1 MNFFKT
7 YAINYIA
14 GKSSSEK
21 QVKDLIQTNSKELTY
36 NQFKQYDCF
45 DTLSIPKLILLLDCL
60 ENQDNK
66 ARRFIPDFYYFNESI
81 LEKFLKNDLSSA
93 EYVGR
98 IMLHAYSQ
106 FLIHWLGSEE
116 GDFTENL
123 KKWMR
128 VIHNLT
134 ENTQPYNSEREF
146 TNSIKGINEAVKHS
160 NAIHEYL
167 LDENSISG
175 FDKDQNFEERIKA
188 CLISKQNNWDTLIYE
203 AEQHEYFKG
212 QIGFILRLSGV
223 SNFYGYNKNCDWDEH
238 QDKIFKQLFTEYLS
252 KAKAVFND
260 SGLIDFLGKE
270 GNYIWQRALLTI
282 GDYLIVEGRNKSFL
296 IGRDRDISWKRL
308 LKGDKEE
315 THHGIVKTIFDSINT
330 SDISGSLNAMIN
342 ASNVDGWRKAFIDV
356 PELFSYMG
364 KKRYV
369 RFDSSHGFVL
379 FRGERMSGT
388 HAELYSLKFH
398 YEYLKGNPIEP
409 YKLSHY
415 HEPSGADLDFMPC
428 ATMSE
433 WGDYDY
439 EIDILFVNNKYE
451 IWFLNTGSE
460 PILKSISELLI
471 SRDFDMEPSEVYQL
485 PGYVMKKDTDV
496 EALAF
501 INLICAELNSLE
513 L

>member
-1 MNFFKT
+1 M
-7 YAINYIA
+7 
-14 GKSSSEK
+14 
-21 QVKDLIQTNSKELTY
+21 
-36 NQFKQYDCF
+36 
-45 DTLSIPKLILLLDCL
+45 
-60 ENQDNK
+60 
-66 ARRFIPDFYYFNESI
+66 
-81 LEKFLKNDLSSA
+81 
-93 EYVGR
+93 
-98 IMLHAYSQ
+98 
-106 FLIHWLGSEE
+106 
-116 GDFTENL
+116 
-123 KKWMR
+123 
-128 VIHNLT
+128 
-134 ENTQPYNSEREF
+134 
-146 TNSIKGINEAVKHS
+146 
-160 NAIHEYL
+160 
-167 LDENSISG
+167 
-175 FDKDQNFEERIKA
+175 
-188 CLISKQNNWDTLIYE
+188 
-203 AEQHEYFKG
+203 
-212 QIGFILRLSGV
+212 
-223 SNFYGYNKNCDWDEH
+223 
-238 QDKIFKQLFTEYLS
+238 
-252 KAKAVFND
+252 
-260 SGLIDFLGKE
+260 
-270 GNYIWQRALLTI
+270 
-282 GDYLIVEGRNKSFL
+282 IVEGRNKSFL